1 MLYTSQILALST
13 VFLLAVWN
21 LIYFVFIYK
30 KDKFFA
36 GMGDLSSNVYTQQS
50 KKNFIFTMLG
60 ESVFMLCMFGYFLC
74 VTAAYSEDM
83 HGPEEAAEEPA
94 PVVADDAKS
103 NKSKQSSKKSEKAK
117 SEKAPSAKDDAAAAP
132 EDPPAEWG
140 EKWLEIN
147 SGQVYFKSSQKDG
160 AAMQS
165 FESWEI

>member
-1 MLYTSQILALST
+1 MDTRTTRTMLYTSQILALTT

-36 GMGDLSSNVYTQQS
+36 GMGDIPSNVYTQQS

-83 HGPEEAAEEPA
+83 HGPEEEAAA
-94 PVVADDAKS
+94 DPVPVDAVS
-103 NKSKQSSKKSEKAK
+103 NKSKTASNKSKGSNKSK
-117 SEKAPSAKDDAAAAP
+117 PSAAKDDAPPA
-132 EDPPAEWG
+132 DPPA
-140 EKWLEIN
+140 
-147 SGQVYFKSSQKDG
+147 
-160 AAMQS
+160 AA
-165 FESWEI
+165 E